1 VATFAKKQLS
11 ILRSVSPTSLKV
23 TLEQLRRG
31 AKMHL
36 SDCFKMEYRMVRQF
50 LSTPDFIEGVSA
62 KLLEKREPV
71 WTPSLTD
78 MSLITPAVVDLKF
91 FEKKV
96 NMKDLE
102 LYNRI
107 SYYDYPHRTLSGLPT
122 DKDVQRVLM
131 GEGRRHVT
139 SLQPHTKRE
148 VKEWIGQNWGRYDS
162 GIVGDSNSSQLPTR
176 LALDGGYGRGKV
188 GLMEKVEAILERHTK
203 ETENGLKWIN

>member
-1 VATFAKKQLS
+1 MATFAKKQLS

>member
-139 SLQPHTKRE
+139 SLHPHTKRE